1 MKLNLV
7 VSALLVGYSVGQN
20 VVEVAV
26 SMPET
31 FSTLVSFV
39 QFAQLATTLSET
51 QGITVFAPTDAAFA
65 GLIQVAPEVV
75 TNLGDAQW
83 STHLQNVL
91 LNHVLP
97 VEVPSKDVTDGL
109 TATALSGEELT
120 FGKNSKGAVSVGAA
134 KVEIADVEASNGVIH
149 VIDNVLIPSWVTNSI
164 VDRAAATPALSTL
177 VQLVGAAGLEAT
189 LKGPGPFTVF
199 APTND
204 AFVKF
209 LDGADIAS
217 LDIEEVKSILLYHV
231 VSGIAPA
238 AAITD
243 GLMLP
248 TVQGEDITFSL
259 MGDAAM
265 VNGENI
271 VLTDILANNGI
282 VHVIDEVLTMP
293 SMDTPEVP
301 DATTPPTKKKEDT
314 MPEATTP
321 PTSSSSRTSFA
332 AAATVTLLGFGVAIG
347 NAF

>member
-26 SMPET
+26 GMPET
-31 FSTLVSFV
+31 FSSLVGFI
-39 QFAQLATTLSET
+39 QFAQLATTLSEA
-51 QGITVFAPTDAAFA
+51 QGITVFAPTNDAFA
-65 GLIQVAPEVV
+65 GLLGVAPEVV
-75 TNLGDAQW
+75 KNLQTAPW

-91 LNHVLP
+91 LNHVLS
-97 VEVPSKDVTDGL
+97 VEVPSDDVTDGL

-120 FGKNSKGAVSVGAA
+120 FAKNAEGVFVDGA
-134 KVEIADVEASNGVIH
+134 KVEMVDVQASNGVIH
-149 VIDNVLIPSWVTNSI
+149 VIDNVLIPSWVSNTI

-177 VQLVGAAGLEAT
+177 VQLVGDAGLVAT
-189 LKGPGPFTVF
+189 LEGPGPFTVF

-204 AFVKF
+204 AFVEF
-209 LDGADIAS
+209 LDGADLAS
-217 LDIEEVKSILLYHV
+217 LEIEVVKSILLYHV

-238 AAITD
+238 ADITD
-243 GLMLP
+243 GLTLP